1 MPYID
6 TTAELRIRVPEN
18 ILGALDRYVEHRI
31 PPGSCTLAIL
41 SNDLQGAYGRADHM
55 TAAAMHDIVRY
66 IYNCLPSACW
76 GSREKVQAW
85 LKGGPS

>member
-41 SNDLQGAYGRADHM
+41 SNDLQGAYGRADRY

-66 IYNCLPSACW
+66 IYNCLPSASW

-85 LKGGPS
+85 LRGDAS